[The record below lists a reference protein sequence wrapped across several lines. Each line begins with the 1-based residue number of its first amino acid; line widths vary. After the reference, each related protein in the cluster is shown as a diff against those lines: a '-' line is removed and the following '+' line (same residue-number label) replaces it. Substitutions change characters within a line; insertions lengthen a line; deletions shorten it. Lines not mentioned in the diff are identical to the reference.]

1 MNIENALNYG
11 INILKANKIKD
22 PYLDSEILLSK
33 SINKDKK
40 HIILN
45 SNEILSDKQ
54 LNTFGNF
61 IERRKKKEPIA
72 YIINKKDF

>member
-54 LNTFGNF
+54 LDTFGNF
-61 IERRKKKEPIA
+61 IERRKKKRT
-72 YIINKKDF
+72 YCLHNK